1 MGWEKRHGK
10 RVYYRKQRYR
20 DGEGR
25 SRVRSIYC
33 GSGERGE
40 RAAREDAVRRYLG
53 LPAARGSEPGG
64 PWWDRVA
71 TEAGGTR

>member
-40 RAAREDAVRRYLG
+40 RAAREDRELRALG
-53 LPAARGSEPGG
+53 LPAVSG
-64 PWWDRVA
+64 PWWDREP
-71 TEAGGTR
+71 TGPRRTW